1 MRTFSLTCLPI
12 DYDLVRIYHP
22 DSIIARRYPPE
33 VAQERIQ
40 AINKAY
46 DTLRGRAVSSDEPIS
61 ATPGHRMDSAWLK
74 PRSSRRPYFDDV
86 AGDDRWTERT
96 IVLIAVF
103 VSTMSGAEFRKANY
117 LQTLVAFV
125 AQTSFTRLQVLK
137 SWTPRQAGS
146 AATKHAQS
154 ENLLAEASMQDE
166 RS

>member
-61 ATPGHRMDSAWLK
+61 ATPGYRMDSAWLK

-103 VSTMSGAEFRKANY
+103 
-117 LQTLVAFV
+117 TLVAFV